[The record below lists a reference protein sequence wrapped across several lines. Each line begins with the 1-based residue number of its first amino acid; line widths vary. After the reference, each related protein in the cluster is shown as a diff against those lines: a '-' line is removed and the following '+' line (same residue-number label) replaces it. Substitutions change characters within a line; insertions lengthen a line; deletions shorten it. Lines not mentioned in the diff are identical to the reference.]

1 MNRIAIDINV
11 GLDFIVKGFVW
22 ESQVKKGIVVICHGM
37 AEHIKRYDHFASFL
51 SNNGYTVIGY
61 DQRGH
66 GMTAGSIENVGYMS
80 DINNINIMVA
90 DLFEVIE
97 FVKAKYPEMPI
108 FLYGHSLGSFLSTN
122 YIQLYG
128 DQIDGVILSGSTLNK
143 GIIINIGVLIT
154 KIFTKIKGRKY
165 KSKFVYN
172 LIFGPYNKK
181 FKPNRTSADWLSRDE
196 SIADA
201 YVNDPYCGTVF
212 SVSFYK
218 DLLTNFK
225 SIYSGLSF
233 IPAQLPIY
241 LFSGDKDPVGNQGK
255 NTKKLYHQLKKAK
268 IIDVSLKLYPGGR
281 HEMHNEKNKEEVYN
295 DVINWL
301 NEHLK

>member
-1 MNRIAIDINV
+1 
-11 GLDFIVKGFVW
+11 
-22 ESQVKKGIVVICHGM
+22 
-37 AEHIKRYDHFASFL
+37 
-51 SNNGYTVIGY
+51 
-61 DQRGH
+61 
-66 GMTAGSIENVGYMS
+66 
-80 DINNINIMVA
+80 
-90 DLFEVIE
+90 
-97 FVKAKYPEMPI
+97 
-108 FLYGHSLGSFLSTN
+108 
-122 YIQLYG
+122 
-128 DQIDGVILSGSTLNK
+128 
-143 GIIINIGVLIT
+143 
-154 KIFTKIKGRKY
+154 
-165 KSKFVYN
+165 
-172 LIFGPYNKK
+172 
-181 FKPNRTSADWLSRDE
+181 
-196 SIADA
+196 
-201 YVNDPYCGTVF
+201 VF